1 MRSLLLLS
9 ALTCALIATSG
20 CGESGSSG
28 RAKFVPVEGVVTIN
42 GEPAAGVQV
51 AFCPKQ
57 INPKMLEESLGTT
70 DAEGKFTIK
79 TGEKDGCPEGDYFV
93 GFSKIEGTEQ
103 LLIRYCRPID
113 SGFSV
118 SVSASME
125 SPTFD
130 LK

>member
-1 MRSLLLLS
+1 MRNLLLLS
-9 ALTCALIATSG
+9 ALTCALIAAVGCPKSG
-20 CGESGSSG
+20 PSGK
-28 RAKFVPVEGVVTIN
+28 AKFVPVEGVVTIN

-51 AFCPKQ
+51 TFRPKQ
-57 INPKMLEESLGTT
+57 VDPRTLEESLGTT

-79 TGEKDGCPEGDYFV
+79 TGEKDGCPEGEYFI
-93 GFSKIEGTEQ
+93 GFSKVEGTEQ
-103 LLIRYCRPID
+103 LLMQYCRPID

-118 SVSASME
+118 TVSASME